1 VAVPPWIT
9 QGERKRAC
17 GGGQHCAPPRF
28 IARRFVI
35 GKSRSI
41 GVFGHIDFFICQ
53 TREKK
58 NH

>member
-1 VAVPPWIT
+1 L
-9 QGERKRAC
+9 
-17 GGGQHCAPPRF
+17 CAPRF

-35 GKSRSI
+35 GKSRSF

-53 TREKK
+53 TRDKK